1 MVLPLSF
8 CGSLSL
14 VSEKNR
20 KRANMAKFEKGKS
33 GNPSGRP
40 KLPPGVMTRAEAAA
54 ALAALVPDA
63 IEAIAASLRSGDE
76 KVRMR
81 AAEIVLERHLGKI
94 AEAQPAAN
102 DEGKVDTV
110 DFVPAVV
117 SVSRVAE

>member
-1 MVLPLSF
+1 
-8 CGSLSL
+8 
-14 VSEKNR
+14 
-20 KRANMAKFEKGKS
+20 MAKFEKGKS

-40 KLPPGVMTRAEAAA
+40 KLPPGVMSRAEAAA

-63 IEAIAASLRSGDE
+63 IEAIAASLKSDDE

-81 AAEIVLERHLGKI
+81 AAEIVLERHLGKV
-94 AEAQPAAN
+94 AEAQPVAN

-117 SVSRVAE
+117 THTAAE

>member
-1 MVLPLSF
+1 MVPPSSF
-8 CGSLSL
+8 VVGLSL

-40 KLPPGVMTRAEAAA
+40 KLPLGVMSRAEAAA

-63 IEAIAASLRSGDE
+63 IEAIAASLKSDDE

-81 AAEIVLERHLGKI
+81 AAEIVLERHLGKV
-94 AEAQPAAN
+94 AEAQPVAQ

-117 SVSRVAE
+117 THTAAE